1 MNRARRVLTAIAA
14 LSYATNTL
22 ATPRS
27 SITTLGNQCYMRKS
41 KVLDITETTE
51 DARTIF
57 QRARTEYNFSFDVFT
72 SDDERMQ
79 RLKRAVVAKLEPS
92 DQNILILYCEVGS
105 VRKTAEMLGVSV
117 NTFMTNLRRIRKTIK
132 DEMRS

>member
-1 MNRARRVLTAIAA
+1 
-14 LSYATNTL
+14 
-22 ATPRS
+22 
-27 SITTLGNQCYMRKS
+27 MRKS
-41 KVLDITETTE
+41 RVLDITDKTE

-57 QRARTEYNFSFDVFT
+57 QRARAEYNFHFDVFT

>member
-1 MNRARRVLTAIAA
+1 
-14 LSYATNTL
+14 
-22 ATPRS
+22 
-27 SITTLGNQCYMRKS
+27 MRKS
-41 KVLDITETTE
+41 RVLDITDKTE

-57 QRARTEYNFSFDVFT
+57 QRARAEYNFHFDVFT

-79 RLKRAVVAKLEPS
+79 RLKRAVVAKLDPS

-105 VRKTAEMLGVSV
+105 VRKTAEMLGVSK
-117 NTFMTNLRRIRKTIK
+117 NTFVKSLRRIRKTIK